1 MAKKFIDGENLL
13 YALEVFEQKIIKT
26 VQSIV
31 NIVIATTDEINDL
44 FKKEAQDDDEVN
56 EEK

>member
-13 YALEVFEQKIIKT
+13 YALEVFEQKILRM

-31 NIVIATTDEINDL
+31 NIVIATTVEINEL
-44 FKKEAQDDDEVN
+44 FEEDQADDEVN
-56 EEK
+56 EE